1 MLARTGQAL
10 YWIGRYMERAE
21 FTVRLLE
28 ATIRLN
34 SLVGA
39 GGADLGPWQSALDVV
54 GAGGAYA
61 ATGESLGAFNVS
73 RYLTLAEENPNSVR
87 ASIQGARENARSA
100 RNDISRELWEAINR
114 TWTNVRDRSSP
125 GGAQATNAL
134 VDALKADARG
144 FEGALSRM
152 LRSEAYWLMRL
163 GAVIERADNT
173 ARLLDVKYYLILPEG
188 EQIGGVLDRDQ
199 WTTILQT
206 VSARNAYRFL
216 YRQTPKPWLVAELLI
231 FRQELPRSLASAA
244 AEAVALLAAFGDR
257 TGRQGEADR
266 LARRRLNELEEG
278 DIDTLFRAGLH
289 ESLQRFIA
297 DNAALDAAI
306 AQQFRFV

>member
-28 ATIRLN
+28 ATIRLH

-39 GGADLGPWQSALDVV
+39 GGADLGPWQSALDVA
-54 GAGGAYA
+54 GAGPAYA

-73 RYLTLAEENPNSVR
+73 RYLTLADENPNSVR

-100 RNDISRELWEAINR
+100 RNDITRELWEAINR

-289 ESLQRFIA
+289 ESLQRFIGE
-297 DNAALDAAI
+297 NAALDAAI